1 MPAGEEIWRIFA
13 SVTAGEKEGEGGR
26 RRKRR
31 RGRKK
36 ERERRKRRK
45 EEGRRG
51 GVHSPTRFHYSICG
65 VKSCASFSVTTRCRC
80 YCFPRGTSLLHFL
93 LPAFALLLLPATAAS
108 PAPTSSP
115 IRTSIASFTTTLRLL
130 LPPTSA
136 ILCFRFLLVS
146 RFRFLFTGSFP
157 TSDIHVAYQSPV
169 SSLVGLP
176 RRCSATDLA
185 TMTAIHR
192 QSNAL
197 VPRFATL
204 GRRPACMLSMF
215 RVCED
220 VNPHLHSFHP
230 PRHYPRPPP
239 SPPPSPLPLPLP
251 AVHPQSMVRRVR
263 YLPTLAARS

>member
-1 MPAGEEIWRIFA
+1 M
-13 SVTAGEKEGEGGR
+13 
-26 RRKRR
+26 
-31 RGRKK
+31 
-36 ERERRKRRK
+36 
-45 EEGRRG
+45 
-51 GVHSPTRFHYSICG
+51 C
-65 VKSCASFSVTTRCRC
+65 VKSCASFSVNTRCRC
-80 YCFPRGTSLLHFL
+80 YCFPRRTSLLHFL

-115 IRTSIASFTTTLRLL
+115 TRTSIASFTTTLRLL

-169 SSLVGLP
+169 SSIVGLP

-251 AVHPQSMVRRVR
+251 AATRRAWCDAFVTCLHWPQDRSPCAGHAQQLVLQAVDRKIFLVLEQLQEYCTSM
-263 YLPTLAARS
+263 LPFDPVLPSHTSFPGHTPLRP

>member
-1 MPAGEEIWRIFA
+1 MTPHSRVKKFQVSGFNSVIHTSFNLMANFCKRDRRGER
-13 SVTAGEKEGEGGR
+13 GGGGKEKEKEKGKKERKRKEEKKKR
-26 RRKRR
+26 RRK
-31 RGRKK
+31 
-36 ERERRKRRK
+36 
-45 EEGRRG
+45 EGG
-51 GVHSPTRFHYSICG
+51 GPFSNPLSLLNMC

-115 IRTSIASFTTTLRLL
+115 TRTSIASFTTTFRLL

-176 RRCSATDLA
+176 RRCS
-185 TMTAIHR
+185 
-192 QSNAL
+192 SN
-197 VPRFATL
+197 
-204 GRRPACMLSMF
+204 GSGNDDC
-215 RVCED
+215 
-220 VNPHLHSFHP
+220 HP
-230 PRHYPRPPP
+230 PPIECISSAICH
-239 SPPPSPLPLPLP
+239 SGP
-251 AVHPQSMVRRVR
+251 ASGLHAFHVSRM
-263 YLPTLAARS
+263 

>member
-1 MPAGEEIWRIFA
+1 MPLLRRFFA
-13 SVTAGEKEGEGGR
+13 SVTAEEKEGEGGR

-51 GVHSPTRFHYSICG
+51 GGPFSNPLSLLNMC

-115 IRTSIASFTTTLRLL
+115 TRTSIASFTTSFRLL

-176 RRCSATDLA
+176 RRCS
-185 TMTAIHR
+185 
-192 QSNAL
+192 SN
-197 VPRFATL
+197 
-204 GRRPACMLSMF
+204 GSGNDDC
-215 RVCED
+215 
-220 VNPHLHSFHP
+220 HP
-230 PRHYPRPPP
+230 PPIECISSAICH
-239 SPPPSPLPLPLP
+239 SGP
-251 AVHPQSMVRRVR
+251 ASGLHAFHVSRM
-263 YLPTLAARS
+263 